1 MQTSTIDTIMTLG
14 KLPNTHFPLLG
25 TYTQTDLGQ
34 DSLVKALLIGIKV
47 FWWGKLLIRLE
58 WHVSVM
64 LLLFRP
70 ALGHIDQSLAILRV
84 HPQLAITIKMHHRL
98 RLDPSGP
105 AHSEASSVGGMLGD
119 QNWAAANFQKHR
131 GMNTPEMATHTSQ
144 SNGNL
149 QIQSPDLCS

>member
-1 MQTSTIDTIMTLG
+1 
-14 KLPNTHFPLLG
+14 
-25 TYTQTDLGQ
+25 
-34 DSLVKALLIGIKV
+34 
-47 FWWGKLLIRLE
+47 
-58 WHVSVM
+58 M

-119 QNWAAANFQKHR
+119 QNWAAAN
-131 GMNTPEMATHTSQ
+131 TPEMATHTSQ